1 MKRKTVNIVTNHK
14 NDYDEFMEN
23 VKYKELDINFQF
35 KSKLDSNKDCD
46 LLIFDVD
53 ELDDI
58 KLINSNLCIPTIT
71 ATKKASCSFI
81 VGSYKK
87 GAIDC
92 IKKPLE
98 SEIVIDKIKRCL
110 FR

>member
-1 MKRKTVNIVTNHK
+1 MEKKTINIVTNHK
-14 NDYDEFMEN
+14 KDYDEFMEDI
-23 VKYKELDINFQF
+23 KYKGLDIDFKF

-58 KLINSNLCIPTIT
+58 KLINSNLSIPTIT
-71 ATKKASCSFI
+71 ATKKTSCSFI
-81 VGSYKK
+81 LGSYEK

-98 SEIVIDKIKRCL
+98 SEIVIDKIERCL
-110 FR
+110 FK